1 MRLVNGLV
9 LGLGVVVLSGCI
21 EGKPQVKLET
31 DKQKFSYAIGQRIGG
46 DLKSRSLDVDTDV
59 LAASIREA
67 VEGKK
72 ERMTEKEMRDVFFS
86 MQKKMA
92 EDEKKEAEENVKK
105 GDEFLAS
112 NAKKDGIKVLESGLQ
127 YKVVSEGK
135 GSQPKAEDRVKV
147 HYKGTL
153 IDGTEFDSS
162 HKRGEPAEFP
172 LNAVIPGWTEGLQLM
187 KEGAKYMFY
196 IPSKLAYGP
205 RATGTIPAN
214 SVLVFEVELLEI
226 LGSKDEKKK

>member
-92 EDEKKEAEENVKK
+92 EDEKK
-105 GDEFLAS
+105 
-112 NAKKDGIKVLESGLQ
+112 
-127 YKVVSEGK
+127 
-135 GSQPKAEDRVKV
+135 
-147 HYKGTL
+147 
-153 IDGTEFDSS
+153 
-162 HKRGEPAEFP
+162 
-172 LNAVIPGWTEGLQLM
+172 
-187 KEGAKYMFY
+187 
-196 IPSKLAYGP
+196 
-205 RATGTIPAN
+205 
-214 SVLVFEVELLEI
+214 
-226 LGSKDEKKK
+226 

>member
-135 GSQPKAEDRVKV
+135 GKQPKAEDRVKV

-153 IDGTEFDSS
+153 IDGTE
-162 HKRGEPAEFP
+162 
-172 LNAVIPGWTEGLQLM
+172 
-187 KEGAKYMFY
+187 
-196 IPSKLAYGP
+196 
-205 RATGTIPAN
+205 
-214 SVLVFEVELLEI
+214 
-226 LGSKDEKKK
+226 